1 MTDQKES
8 AKGFSTCLENAHF
21 AEMMQKIMGQQ
32 GIGSLCAEFMKKAGQ
47 QDGKNCMARCVEMMQ
62 AAMKER
68 CCAGQENTT
77 TKKEASHDG
86 NQQ

>member
-8 AKGFSTCLENAHF
+8 AKGFSTCMENEHF

-32 GIGSLCAEFMKKAGQ
+32 GIGSLCAEFMKKAGHT
-47 QDGKNCMARCVEMMQ
+47 DAKSCMARCAGMMQ
-62 AAMKER
+62 SLRKER
-68 CCAGQENTT
+68 DSAKQETT
-77 TKKEASHDG
+77 NTKKEESCNG